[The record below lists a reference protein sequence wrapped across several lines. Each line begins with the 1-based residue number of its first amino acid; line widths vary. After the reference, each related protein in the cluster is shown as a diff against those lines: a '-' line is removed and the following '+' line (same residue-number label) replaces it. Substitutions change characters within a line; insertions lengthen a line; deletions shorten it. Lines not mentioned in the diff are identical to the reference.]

1 MLNSSLK
8 DEVVVPLISPQLRPD
23 EAAMPEVERA
33 VRPKT
38 LAAVRSSGIR
48 SRPERN
54 RMIHRPLMNSS
65 GIDGTTLEPK
75 STLGAAKISPLEYWR
90 LCGVRFP
97 NRNRGCWDMRRRS
110 SGRICYR
117 E

>member
-1 MLNSSLK
+1 MNNYLEFSNINAELFSKGRSCFTVDIPTTPK
-8 DEVVVPLISPQLRPD
+8 VKEAEENATVRISGPSFRPD
-23 EAAMPEVERA
+23 EAVTPEVERA

-38 LAAVRSSGIR
+38 LAAVTSSGTR

-75 STLGAAKISPLEYWR
+75 STLGAAKISPIE
-90 LCGVRFP
+90 VV
-97 NRNRGCWDMRRRS
+97 
-110 SGRICYR
+110 
-117 E
+117 